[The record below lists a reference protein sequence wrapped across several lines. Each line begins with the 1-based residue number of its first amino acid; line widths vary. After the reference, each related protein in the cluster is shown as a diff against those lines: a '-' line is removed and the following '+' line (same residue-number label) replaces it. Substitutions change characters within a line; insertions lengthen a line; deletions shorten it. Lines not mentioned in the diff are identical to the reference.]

1 MSNFDTRKFEAVCKL
16 MREGATEGE
25 REAAQ
30 SAAERM
36 ASKAG
41 MTLEEALT
49 RHGPVSTPETPRPT
63 SIFEAMFSSP
73 EFQEIRQERERDREK
88 RRKEALAKY
97 GSEDAIFA
105 ETQNEAILSS
115 AVEEYKIWDVYMDDS
130 GNNHPYVDS
139 LEGYSGTFNI
149 AEVEPVLV
157 KRVRD
162 AYPVPQSLRQ
172 VLNELNEW
180 DEIYLVRQLFE
191 PVEHWPWVQL
201 RCLVLEKELSERPVE
216 SWDDLAARMEWIQL
230 RLEDGPWGTD
240 WLLPLHQRLVQD
252 HQILQDMSKAPVQN
266 GPSPRTNAQKA
277 DAVLQLIQEMPSAPA
292 REIARRAGVSPQTVL
307 NWKRRVQV

>member
-41 MTLEEALT
+41 MTLDEALT
-49 RHGPVSTPETPRPT
+49 RHGLVSTPETPRPT

-73 EFQEIRQERERDREK
+73 EFQEIREEREREKEK

-97 GSEDAIFA
+97 GSFEAIFA
-105 ETQNEAILSS
+105 DTQNEALLSS
-115 AVEEYKIWDVYMDDS
+115 AVEKHKIWAFHTNGD
-130 GNNHPYVDS
+130 GAEHACLRG
-139 LEGYSGTFNI
+139 LEGYSGTFKL
-149 AEVEPVLV
+149 EDVDPGLV
-157 KRVRD
+157 KLVRN
-162 AYPVPQSLRQ
+162 AYPVPCHLRL
-172 VLNELNEW
+172 VLRELVDW
-180 DEIYLVRQLFE
+180 DELYWTRHSFNE
-191 PVEHWPWVQL
+191 FEHWPWVQL
-201 RCLVLEKELSERPVE
+201 RCLVLENELSERPVE

-277 DAVLQLIQEMPSAPA
+277 EAVLQLIQEMPSASV